1 VRIAAAF
8 LWLIVAAA
16 PAMAHGPAAVQPD
29 APWRSWNFDLIVVL
43 PLFLS
48 VWLYGRGVLRLWAR
62 AGSGRGVTYAHV
74 LAFALGE
81 AALIVA
87 LVSPLDP
94 LGETLLSAHMAQH
107 ALLVALAPP
116 LLLLGKPGVAFA
128 WALPASR
135 RQAFLL
141 STGWRALAGLGEAL
155 SRPLPAAVLHG
166 LTLWFWH
173 APAAFDAAVAN
184 SGVHALEHVSFFGT
198 ALLFWRALLNAR
210 SSRRAG
216 LALGP
221 AFATLIHGGLLG
233 ALLTM
238 APYPLYWSY
247 RDHAELWGLSP
258 LEDQQLAG
266 LLMWV
271 PMGLIYLGACL
282 LLAGRLVG
290 LEPELAGSNRVA
302 IPAKGARP

>member
-1 VRIAAAF
+1 LLALTFATV
-8 LWLIVAAA
+8 
-16 PAMAHGPAAVQPD
+16 PAVAHGPVGVRPEVL
-29 APWRSWNFDLIVVL
+29 WRSWNFDPLVLL
-43 PLFLS
+43 PLFVS

-62 AGSGRGVTYAHV
+62 AGWGRRVTYPHV
-74 LAFALGE
+74 LSFALG
-81 AALIVA
+81 ATALIVA
-87 LVSPLDP
+87 LVSPVDP

-107 ALLVALAPP
+107 ALLVAVAPP

-135 RQAFLL
+135 RRGFLL
-141 STGWRALAGLGEAL
+141 STGWRRLAGLGEAL

-247 RDHAELWGLSP
+247 RDYAELWGLSP

-282 LLAGRLVG
+282 LLDGRLVG
-290 LEPELAGSNRVA
+290 LEAEPAGANQVNT